1 MCIEVVQIFFGGE
14 WSRRYRSS
22 RLPIIASVGFTKLR
36 REMPKREPNRRKTQ
50 FNQIPEKSSQ
60 IHHRQFEIEGAT
72 AAACGAQRARQR
84 MERAGL
90 VFRFVGGPGE
100 ACRPEE
106 GWQEEDAPG
115 GAGELVELAA
125 RGEDDEPD
133 LSIAEHGELEGLL
146 EQPVAAL
153 GEGHLPARRVLYPL
167 QLRLPPHH
175 RGRPIPPRLP
185 ETYRSGPNPGTLHEQ
200 AAPNANQPTNSSNSE
215 VR

>member
-1 MCIEVVQIFFGGE
+1 MKSKEQLLRPAGRNELDNG
-14 WSRRYRSS
+14 WNARDSNSDS
-22 RLPIIASVGFTKLR
+22 SVGR
-36 REMPKREPNRRKTQ
+36 D
-50 FNQIPEKSSQ
+50 S
-60 IHHRQFEIEGAT
+60 
-72 AAACGAQRARQR
+72 
-84 MERAGL
+84 
-90 VFRFVGGPGE
+90 GE

-175 RGRPIPPRLP
+175 RGRPIPSRLP
-185 ETYRSGPNPGTLHEQ
+185 ETEASEPNPGTLHEQ
-200 AAPNANQPTNSSNSE
+200 AAPNANQPTNSSNCE